1 MGALSGAKVFFFIS
15 ACLFSL
21 CLAGQDFSRKGRKW
35 QDSDDD
41 FNAIDGKNSAFFLH
55 LLGRRSN
62 NVATFVLKLHATSSF
77 VYLVAETTTEDS
89 DDGWGDDDDFWGD
102 DEGWGDDDD
111 PWGEPEGGLSPCESL
126 FADEAIPGE
135 NCDNATIVPP
145 EIRRNDPIFER
156 LIAQVWSDFQYKLNQ
171 EAELYGVQL
180 DPFDVDAKLPEPI
193 DLKQQGTG
201 YSADV
206 QMHGIKVGNFQTK
219 SWKSFDCF
227 SHMYSRCMD
236 YPESTW
242 KRRR

>member
-1 MGALSGAKVFFFIS
+1 MSQH
-15 ACLFSL
+15 LFWNYTQPRL
-21 CLAGQDFSRKGRKW
+21 
-35 QDSDDD
+35 
-41 FNAIDGKNSAFFLH
+41 
-55 LLGRRSN
+55 
-62 NVATFVLKLHATSSF
+62 F

-111 PWGEPEGGLSPCESL
+111 PWGEPEGGLPPCESL

-236 YPESTW
+236 YPEST
-242 KRRR
+242 

>member
-1 MGALSGAKVFFFIS
+1 MGGHHHDEVRGGRYGVELFCCRTIMWHEFGA
-15 ACLFSL
+15 
-21 CLAGQDFSRKGRKW
+21 
-35 QDSDDD
+35 
-41 FNAIDGKNSAFFLH
+41 
-55 LLGRRSN
+55 
-62 NVATFVLKLHATSSF
+62 
-77 VYLVAETTTEDS
+77 
-89 DDGWGDDDDFWGD
+89 
-102 DEGWGDDDD
+102 
-111 PWGEPEGGLSPCESL
+111 L

-145 EIRRNDPIFER
+145 EIRRIDPIFER

-236 YPESTW
+236 YPEST
-242 KRRR
+242 